1 MSLTLKWPWPLILS
15 LVVTP
20 ITLTF
25 NPLCELWSW
34 STHMQKMKVKDQS
47 VQTTEWKQK
56 DRQTDDP
63 RTDGVDCITFLAN
76 AVREDNMAILF
87 ECRQYI
93 SLFQHVDYCS
103 PWYNAGV
110 YFLSKWRPSTILD
123 VYATLD
129 HTQRAFGA
137 FYRDANFC
145 EIDLVVFFIIRQ
157 FWYLP
162 V

>member
-1 MSLTLKWPWPLILS
+1 
-15 LVVTP
+15 
-20 ITLTF
+20 
-25 NPLCELWSW
+25 
-34 STHMQKMKVKDQS
+34 MQKMKVKDQS

-76 AVREDNMAILF
+76 TVGEDNMAILF
-87 ECRQYI
+87 ECPQYI

-103 PWYNAGV
+103 PMYNADV
-110 YFLSKWRPSTILD
+110 YFLSKCPPSNILD

-137 FYRDANFC
+137 LYRVAKF
-145 EIDLVVFFIIRQ
+145 L
-157 FWYLP
+157 
-162 V
+162 